1 LHIRNFCGVWA
12 FGVSGHAPCCSA
24 IFSSVAT
31 VFQTALCMPHAN
43 MATRKKAKKK
53 AEKKRVASRSLHPML
68 KGTLRWS
75 ELQLWPGRRAVTS
88 DQNQKSPNQD
98 LELRN
103 GQVAQEHARTP
114 YPPSERIIRT
124 SCHHSDQQS
133 TYAQAK

>member
-1 LHIRNFCGVWA
+1 
-12 FGVSGHAPCCSA
+12 
-24 IFSSVAT
+24 
-31 VFQTALCMPHAN
+31 
-43 MATRKKAKKK
+43 
-53 AEKKRVASRSLHPML
+53 ML

-75 ELQLWPGRRAVTS
+75 ELQLWPGRKAVTS